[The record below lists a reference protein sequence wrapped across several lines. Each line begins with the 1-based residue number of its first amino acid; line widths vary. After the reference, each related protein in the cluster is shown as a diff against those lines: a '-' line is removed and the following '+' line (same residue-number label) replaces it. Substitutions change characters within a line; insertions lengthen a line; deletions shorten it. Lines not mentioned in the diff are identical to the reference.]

1 MENLNNRKIVILGAG
16 IVGLTSATRLIEN
29 FEKVNKQNA
38 LDITIISD
46 NFDLD
51 TTSDGAGGLFRLLA
65 SKVLFIF
72 EFFIF

>member
-1 MENLNNRKIVILGAG
+1 MLFYSLK
-16 IVGLTSATRLIEN
+16 GLTSATRLIEN
-29 FEKVNKQNA
+29 FEKVNNQNA

-65 SKVLFIF
+65 SNVIVYFRIF
-72 EFFIF
+72 KILKI